1 MTPVVELIAPARL
14 GAPFRWLM
22 ASSWMS
28 NLADGITLAAGPL
41 LVASQTRDPVLVAL
55 ATVLQRLP
63 WLAFALIAGV
73 IADRLDRRR
82 IVVVVSVLRTA
93 VVLVLSAAIV
103 TGAVSIWLVL
113 VALLLLGTAEVFAD
127 TTSQT
132 LLPMVVDKADLGTGN
147 ARLMAGFI
155 TLNQLVGPP
164 IGAALFALGLVV
176 PFIAQAVCIT
186 LTALLVSRVVLPP
199 HGRDP
204 HAPRP
209 HLRRDIAEG
218 LRWLWHHAAVRTLT
232 LTIVIFNVTY
242 GATWSVLVLYTVE
255 ILQAGPVGFG
265 LLTTAGAVG
274 GLLGTSLYGW
284 ITARVSLG
292 NVLRAGL
299 VIETL
304 THLAFALT
312 RQLWVALG
320 IMFIFGAHAFIWGTT
335 SRTVRQRA
343 VPTGLQGRVGSVYLL
358 GVFGGIVVGGLVGG
372 AIAGAWGVLATFWFG
387 FAGSALLV
395 LAIWGQ
401 LPHIAHAD
409 AEALA
414 DP

>member
-1 MTPVVELIAPARL
+1 
-14 GAPFRWLM
+14 
-22 ASSWMS
+22 
-28 NLADGITLAAGPL
+28 
-41 LVASQTRDPVLVAL
+41 
-55 ATVLQRLP
+55 
-63 WLAFALIAGV
+63 
-73 IADRLDRRR
+73 
-82 IVVVVSVLRTA
+82 
-93 VVLVLSAAIV
+93 
-103 TGAVSIWLVL
+103 
-113 VALLLLGTAEVFAD
+113 
-127 TTSQT
+127 
-132 LLPMVVDKADLGTGN
+132 MVVDKADLGIGN

-209 HLRRDIAEG
+209 HVRRDIAEG

-395 LAIWGQ
+395 VAIWGQ